1 MSRLT
6 IADDLYAVMEIE
18 RSASAEDIKIAYRRL
33 AQQHHPDCNPGD
45 DQAEERFKRLQQAYS
60 ILSDPE
66 RRAKYDQ
73 IRAASNPEPVPAF
86 MDDFFSSIGE
96 FFEEIFGSGG
106 NVVHLSLERALRGG
120 PIMIRGKDGSLT
132 RIVLPPGIKNKF
144 RIRASDE
151 PGSRVFTFRILPHPV
166 FTRKRN
172 NLLMQLSVTSLD
184 ALLGCTQTVT
194 DPYGDILTID
204 VPPNSKPGTR
214 LRLVGHGV
222 RSNKKR
228 PGDLLIDL
236 DISPM
241 NSEDRQTLYQAA
253 LAAGLIQR

>member
-6 IADDLYAVMEIE
+6 TADDLYAVMGIE

-33 AQQHHPDCNPGD
+33 AQQHHPDRNPGD
-45 DQAEERFKRLQQAYS
+45 DQAEERFKQLQQAYS

-73 IRAASNPEPVPAF
+73 LRAISNPEPIPAV
-86 MDDFFSSIGE
+86 MDDLFSSIGE

-106 NVVHLSLERALRGG
+106 NVVHISFERALQGG
-120 PIMIRGKDGSLT
+120 PVMIRGKDGSLT

-151 PGSRVFTFRILPHPV
+151 PGTRVFTFRILPHPV

-172 NLLMQLSVTSLD
+172 NLLMRLSVTALD
-184 ALLGCTQTVT
+184 ALLGCAKAIT
-194 DPYGDILTID
+194 DPYGDVLTID
-204 VPPNSKPGTR
+204 VPPNSTPGIRIR
-214 LRLVGHGV
+214 LKGCGV
-222 RSNKKR
+222 RSDKKR

-236 DISPM
+236 DVTPM
-241 NSEDRQTLYQAA
+241 NSADRQLLYKAA
-253 LAAGLIQR
+253 LAIGLIQR